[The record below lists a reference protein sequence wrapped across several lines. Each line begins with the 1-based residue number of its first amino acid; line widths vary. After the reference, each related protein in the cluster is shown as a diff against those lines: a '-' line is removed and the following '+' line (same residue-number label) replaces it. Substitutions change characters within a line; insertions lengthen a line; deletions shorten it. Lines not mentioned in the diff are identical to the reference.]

1 MVSEEKDTQLR
12 DLNKKLQALVAEE
25 DHWLPNLA
33 NAAALL
39 FNELENVNWA
49 GFYLLKG
56 EELILGPFQGL
67 PACIRIKVG
76 NGVCGSAVRDR
87 KTYVVRDVHQ
97 FPGHIPCD
105 EASKSEIV
113 VPMYWRGDI
122 IGVLDIDSPMKAR
135 FDETDETYLETFVE
149 ILMQQSNFDLI

>member
-1 MVSEEKDTQLR
+1 MVSKEKDRQLR

-87 KTYVVRDVHQ
+87 KTYVVPDVHQ

-113 VPMYWRGDI
+113 VPMYWRGAI

-149 ILMQQSNFDLI
+149 ILMQQSNFNLS